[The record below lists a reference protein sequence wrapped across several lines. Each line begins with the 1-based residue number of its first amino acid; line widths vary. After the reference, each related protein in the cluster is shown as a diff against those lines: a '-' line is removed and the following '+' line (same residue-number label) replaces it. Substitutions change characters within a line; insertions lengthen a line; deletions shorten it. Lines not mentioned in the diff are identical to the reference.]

1 VLHNGYKPIAI
12 MTKHLTDRSILTPQR
27 VQYIVTLADE
37 MSMLLINHQK
47 RVLEITAKIADRKK
61 LNQILSDLFIGLLCD
76 SYCQNNYF
84 LGENANDVLSLFTQ
98 EEEEQAIST
107 PISAHVHKM
116 WSIMHPQT
124 DDSDEES
131 ESVGIGTFSM
141 ILSF

>member
-1 VLHNGYKPIAI
+1 
-12 MTKHLTDRSILTPQR
+12 
-27 VQYIVTLADE
+27 
-37 MSMLLINHQK
+37 MLVINHHANVVEVASTVAEK
-47 RVLEITAKIADRKK
+47 MK
-61 LNQILSDLFIGLLCD
+61 LNQILSDLFIGSLLCD
-76 SYCQNNYF
+76 SYCQDTYF

-141 ILSF
+141 LLSI